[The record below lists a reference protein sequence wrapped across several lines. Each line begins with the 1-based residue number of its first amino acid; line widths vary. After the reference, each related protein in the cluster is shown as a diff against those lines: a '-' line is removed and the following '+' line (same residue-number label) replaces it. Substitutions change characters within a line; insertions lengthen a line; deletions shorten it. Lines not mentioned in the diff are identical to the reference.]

1 MLEKLNI
8 IKYYI
13 MIFIKIYMIIFYLNL
28 LFILL
33 ISRKNYNYLKKNIRR
48 YIII

>member
-1 MLEKLNI
+1 MINLLKYKLNK
-8 IKYYI
+8 IKN
-13 MIFIKIYMIIFYLNL
+13 FLCL

>member
-1 MLEKLNI
+1 MLRNKLNYLFLFFLYYLNNDKI
-8 IKYYI
+8 I
-13 MIFIKIYMIIFYLNL
+13 LNL